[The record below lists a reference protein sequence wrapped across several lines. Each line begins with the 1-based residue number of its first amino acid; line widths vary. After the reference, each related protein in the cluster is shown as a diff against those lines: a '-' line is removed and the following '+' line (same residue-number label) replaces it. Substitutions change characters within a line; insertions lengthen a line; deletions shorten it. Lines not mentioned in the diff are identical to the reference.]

1 MATLELSNEEL
12 YDLHVALCGVDNESY
27 TTIKNKVRKA
37 MGYPIDFKYDQSY
50 ENVAKLMMEAIQ
62 YDNGMCNRWEREKYP
77 EKWVELIR
85 QSVETFFKANPQYL
99 NEEDIERIGMGGEE
113 SEDEDEFGK
122 LEGWEE
128 LNRVLGH
135 YFDHYPEEDEPQGNW
150 VFELSSGYIL
160 QFKLLIQNHDS
171 SGWKNRSSEYPIQGF
186 VLLLSSCSRN

>member
-27 TTIKNKVRKA
+27 TPIKNKVRKA

-77 EKWVELIR
+77 EKWVKLIR

-113 SEDEDEFGK
+113 SEDEEEFGK

-135 YFDHYPEEDEPQGNW
+135 YFDHYPEEDEPQG
-150 VFELSSGYIL
+150 I
-160 QFKLLIQNHDS
+160 
-171 SGWKNRSSEYPIQGF
+171 
-186 VLLLSSCSRN
+186 